1 MASKKAAL
9 SIVGLFVVFL
19 VVLVVVQFLKPYRRE
34 GFFVVPTKP
43 TPPKPAPTAAQLAT
57 QAKMKAAKTRV

>member
-1 MASKKAAL
+1 MASKSAAL

-34 GFFVVPTKP
+34 GFYANKDVKQ
-43 TPPKPAPTAAQLAT
+43 PARNGSLKGLPVR
-57 QAKMKAAKTRV
+57 K